1 MINTNAHNAP
11 MWLILV
17 ESLLALVV
25 FVAIVAWVLRSK
37 RPEPPSDDQ

>member
-1 MINTNAHNAP
+1 